1 MAIGIFKS
9 LGGLSFDYV
18 FTYENIRD
26 FSLKSLGLSVNCWNV
41 WGFLL
46 RCWMTIRIFKRLG
59 APFIKSMDGDI
70 IAKSKVLFTKLSPLT

>member
-41 WGFLL
+41 WGF
-46 RCWMTIRIFKRLG
+46 
-59 APFIKSMDGDI
+59 FIKMLDDNQDFQKVRGSFHKIDGR
-70 IAKSKVLFTKLSPLT
+70 